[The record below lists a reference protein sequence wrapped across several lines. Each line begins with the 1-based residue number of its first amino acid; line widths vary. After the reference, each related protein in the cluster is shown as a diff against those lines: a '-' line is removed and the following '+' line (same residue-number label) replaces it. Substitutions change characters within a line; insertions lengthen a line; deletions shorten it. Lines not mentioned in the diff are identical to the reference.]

1 MVLLYFCEPFSAG
14 PGGYGEVSL
23 KSRLPTAF
31 MVIQVSTNATHL
43 CSEKS
48 QVARQYEF
56 QCRKSSSVYGEIP
69 DPGSQASLLRELAQ
83 RWLLHLPGGSRQL
96 RALWPQ
102 LVMAP
107 KEPHS
112 LLTSSQ
118 KHHHQCYSH
127 TERGNGDP
135 RFRGQF
141 CLICRK
147 NPMCFIGKLRII
159 TYQLL

>member
-1 MVLLYFCEPFSAG
+1 M
-14 PGGYGEVSL
+14 
-23 KSRLPTAF
+23 
-31 MVIQVSTNATHL
+31 
-43 CSEKS
+43 
-48 QVARQYEF
+48 ARQYEF

-83 RWLLHLPGGSRQL
+83 RWLLHLPSGSRQL

-107 KEPHS
+107 KEPYF

-147 NPMCFIGKLRII
+147 NPMCFVGKLRII
-159 TYQLL
+159 TYQLLWEQGKAQNVPLSSLARSDILWTEGFRGIPTSA